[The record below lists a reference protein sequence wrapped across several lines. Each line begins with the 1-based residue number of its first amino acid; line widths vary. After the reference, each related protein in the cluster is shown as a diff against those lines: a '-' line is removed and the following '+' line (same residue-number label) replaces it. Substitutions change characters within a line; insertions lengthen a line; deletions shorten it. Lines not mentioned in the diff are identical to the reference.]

1 VVFLVIGTGL
11 GVSGLLFALQVRPV
25 PTDSSQAG
33 VPTSASSPRARRAW
47 RIPTT
52 VRARS
57 LIVPVVVGIVLAVV
71 TRWPVAGVLGALA
84 AVIVPGQ
91 FLHASARTQARKV
104 EAIAVW
110 TELLRDT
117 LAASAGL
124 AQAIVATAPSAPDA
138 IHDQVAVLA
147 GRVVSGVPVEAAL
160 RSFADDVDDP
170 SVDLVVCALIM
181 AATSRAQRLVELLS
195 ALADAIREDV
205 AMRLRVDSSR
215 ASARSSVRTV
225 IVFSLLFAALLLV
238 VAHSYLAP
246 FGSAEGQLVLVAVG
260 LLYSGGIGL
269 MVRMVRPPVGPRL
282 LGRKETP

>member
-1 VVFLVIGTGL
+1 VVSLAIGTCL
-11 GVSGLLFALQVRPV
+11 GVSGLAFAFHVRPDA
-25 PTDSSQAG
+25 TDSLHAG
-33 VPTSASSPRARRAW
+33 VPTPASSPRARRAW
-47 RIPTT
+47 QIPTT

-57 LIVPVVVGIVLAVV
+57 LIVPAVVGIVVAVV

-84 AVIVPGQ
+84 AVVVPGQ
-91 FLHASARTQARKV
+91 FLQASPRIQARKV

-124 AQAIVATAPSAPDA
+124 GQAIVATAPSAPDA
-138 IHDQVAVLA
+138 IHDQVAMLA
-147 GRVVSGVPVEAAL
+147 GRVVSGVPVEVAL

-170 SVDLVVCALIM
+170 SVDLVVCALVM

-195 ALADAIREDV
+195 ALAGAIREDV

-225 IVFSLLFAALLLV
+225 IVFSLLFAALLIV

-246 FGSAEGQLVLVAVG
+246 FGSAEGQIVLIAVG

-269 MVRMVRPPVGPRL
+269 MVRMVRPQVGPRL
-282 LGRKETP
+282 LGRKATR